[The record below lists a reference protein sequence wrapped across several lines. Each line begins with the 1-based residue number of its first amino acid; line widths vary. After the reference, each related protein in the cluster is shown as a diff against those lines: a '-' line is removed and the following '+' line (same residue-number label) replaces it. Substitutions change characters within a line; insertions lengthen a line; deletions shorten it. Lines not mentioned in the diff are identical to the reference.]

1 MSPYFIYVYLFEGVE
16 SVLIENMP
24 NLRTLKVKFDESQ
37 DKNEILQWLQHRL
50 SKTIYV
56 SFVSNLMNKMA
67 TIQIWIR

>member
-37 DKNEILQWLQHRL
+37 DKNETLQWLQHRL
-50 SKTIYV
+50 SKAIYV
-56 SFVSNLMNKMA
+56 SLVSNLMNKMA

>member
-37 DKNEILQWLQHRL
+37 DKNETLQWLQHRL

-56 SFVSNLMNKMA
+56 SLVSNLMNKMA